1 LIVRHKDFPDLAVPS
16 SRDNIPE
23 AGLTAPSWRARAS
36 GAKLRDLMARK
47 DHDSERAALIY
58 QHESRGADQVI
69 AYAIDRQPQSEHSTD
84 EDDDDGSNRMG

>member
-1 LIVRHKDFPDLAVPS
+1 
-16 SRDNIPE
+16 
-23 AGLTAPSWRARAS
+23 
-36 GAKLRDLMARK
+36 MARK